1 MTAKFEITMK
11 ETGER
16 LTLPINAEKLEELKD
31 GWDTVESDEFE
42 VETYDGAW
50 YYMPIKADLDSL
62 NEIAAEIQ
70 TIQVRG
76 EEKLLIAVMEAYKD
90 GRGGLKLKTN
100 ISNRYY
106 PVQAAIL
113 DIYNGRFELNDDGTI
128 YDRQAEKV

>member
-31 GWDTVESDEFE
+31 GWDTIESDEFE

-50 YYMPIKADLDSL
+50 YYMPLKADLDSL

-70 TIQVRG
+70 TIQARG

-90 GRGGLKLKTN
+90 GRGRLNLKTN

-113 DIYNGRFELNDDGTI
+113 DICDGRFELNDDGTI